1 MKPNESSIRL
11 DHLAPEQFEELC
23 FDLLADLGFLEISW
37 RKGTGGPGSPS
48 DGGRD
53 IEATLQRAV
62 PDGSTLR
69 ERWFIECKH
78 HAAGVPSTALE
89 PLLTAAVA
97 NRPDHVLF
105 VCSGFLSNPAKDF
118 LERYVALNNPPFR
131 VSTWERPKLHE
142 LLGARSRLLVKYA
155 LASDLL
161 FLDQLHPLH
170 AYFIRDFTTNSEA
183 LLWEILDALP
193 AVDRDKCL
201 NMAYHMVIHPKFRRS
216 RNEHET
222 LAELMVDRVDYPTF
236 KERCAECGLSGPFL
250 VRAIVSFSLDCL
262 FCFADQT
269 RTDFVAGNW
278 RSFIEHLTREMEGEE
293 TDEARQQQLAGMIG
307 RAKESVDGLPA
318 GIREGR
324 RLYEFF
330 CESVIAPLLL
340 EPWKMAAG
348 GDALNWV
355 E

>member
-1 MKPNESSIRL
+1 MSIRL
-11 DHLAPEQFEELC
+11 DHLSPEQFEELC
-23 FDLLADLGFLEISW
+23 FDLLADLGLLELSW

-53 IEATLQRAV
+53 IEAILERPA

-69 ERWFIECKH
+69 EKWFIECKH

-118 LERYVALNNPPFR
+118 LQHYVRSNNPPFR

-142 LLGARSRLLVKYA
+142 LLGARSRLLVKYG

-161 FLDQLHPLH
+161 FLNQLHPLH
-170 AYFIRDFTTNSEA
+170 AHFIREPKTNSEA

-193 AVDRDKCL
+193 AGERDKCL
-201 NMAYHMVIHPKFRRS
+201 DMAYHMVIHPRFRRA

-222 LAELMVDRVDYPTF
+222 LAELRVDRVDYPTF
-236 KERCAECGLSGPFL
+236 KERCGVCGLSGPFL
-250 VRAIVSFSLDCL
+250 VRAIVSFSLDWL

-269 RTDFVAGNW
+269 RTDFVAGNY
-278 RSFIEHLTREMEGEE
+278 RGLIEHLTSETERAE
-293 TDEARQQQLAGMIG
+293 TDEGRQQQLIGMIG
-307 RAKESVDGLPA
+307 RAKESLDGLPTSIQGA
-318 GIREGR
+318 R
-324 RLYEFF
+324 RRYEFF
-330 CESVIAPLLL
+330 CENVVAPLLL
-340 EPWKMAAG
+340 EEWEIPTAE
-348 GDALNWV
+348 DAFNWV